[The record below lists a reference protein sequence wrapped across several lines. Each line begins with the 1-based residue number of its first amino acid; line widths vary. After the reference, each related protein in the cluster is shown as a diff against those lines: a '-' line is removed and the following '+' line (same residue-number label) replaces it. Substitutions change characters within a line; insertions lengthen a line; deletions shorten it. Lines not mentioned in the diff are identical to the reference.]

1 MAFKIVA
8 SAHTYMGK
16 VNGKVVR
23 PGMPCRMQRSWIRSI
38 KGSPLS
44 CLLQSNKPSMCF
56 GFKARSGT
64 RSFAGSRSTKKS
76 AKKKRRKQAKKKK
89 RQSQREKPVETL
101 KQTIFL
107 RRRLPGTALLARSVS
122 MLPGCYVGRLLC
134 LVLVWLVVMLVA
146 CMICC
151 NV

>member
-1 MAFKIVA
+1 MVISTMAFKIVA

-64 RSFAGSRSTKKS
+64 RSFAGSRSTKKA
-76 AKKKRRKQAKKKK
+76 AKKKRRKQAKKNK
-89 RQSQREKPVETL
+89 RKSQREKPVETN

-107 RRRLPGTALLARSVS
+107 RRRLGQHFLH
-122 MLPGCYVGRLLC
+122 GRLLC
-134 LVLVWLVVMLVA
+134 LVGRYVWFWHGWSLYLVV
-146 CMICC
+146 CMVGCY
-151 NV
+151 V